1 MINNIKFILLQI
13 EMPEKPLKME
23 NQNNNQKSR
32 KDGEKTSNRRTSGG
46 FTKKKDKFGR
56 KRSQSFTG
64 GSGKFCT
71 PYKCCRRPM
80 LPTKF
85 LLGGN
90 ICDPLNLNSLQ
101 DEEVNRTVNAVT
113 PKSSPIPTPP
123 QRRGHI
129 EVIIPPNINDPLNLI
144 DCEDDVEYEQQLTSP
159 YKKGILTLYIFHY

>member
-1 MINNIKFILLQI
+1 
-13 EMPEKPLKME
+13 MPEKPLKME
-23 NQNNNQKSR
+23 NPEGPPPKRQR
-32 KDGEKTSNRRTSGG
+32 KDSEKSHRRTMS
-46 FTKKKDKFGR
+46 FSKKKDKFGR

-64 GSGKFCT
+64 GNGKFCT
-71 PYKCCRRPM
+71 PYICRKRPM

-101 DEEVNRTVNAVT
+101 DEEINRTVNAVT

-129 EVIIPPNINDPLNLI
+129 EV
-144 DCEDDVEYEQQLTSP
+144 
-159 YKKGILTLYIFHY
+159 GF